1 MTVQRW
7 LIDQTVRQFNTAISK
22 RHQIFYEKK
31 FNGIKRH
38 QIFYEKKFNGI
49 KSNNKSFIFNTLKY
63 TPELSLIGIK
73 ARKGI
78 YLFKYWFIN
87 LQITVIFAQY

>member
-31 FNGIKRH
+31 FNGIK
-38 QIFYEKKFNGI
+38 
-49 KSNNKSFIFNTLKY
+49 SNNKSFIFNTLKY
-63 TPELSLIGIK
+63 TPELYLIGIK